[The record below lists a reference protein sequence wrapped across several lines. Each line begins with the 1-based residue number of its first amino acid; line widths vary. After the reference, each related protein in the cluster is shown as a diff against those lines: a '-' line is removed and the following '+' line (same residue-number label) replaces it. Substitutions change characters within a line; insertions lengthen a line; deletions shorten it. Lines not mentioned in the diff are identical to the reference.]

1 VSITTATGGTTA
13 AVAGAQDLRVEYTQ
27 KAEASYTRRQYSS
40 AATDYGQA
48 IRAVRDLTEK
58 SPSCAVGSTVE
69 QIGAPLEKGRLATLY
84 WNRSACWVSVY

>member
-1 VSITTATGGTTA
+1 
-13 AVAGAQDLRVEYTQ
+13 VEYTQ

-48 IRAVRDLTEK
+48 IRAVRSLAEQ
-58 SPSCAVGSTVE
+58 SPGCAVGSTVE

-84 WNRSACWVSVY
+84 WNRSACWVSGVLILVL